1 MKLWR
6 RPTFWVAVVAVGAI
20 LLATLLTGCDQ
31 VGTPA
36 QIHPTHAG
44 PNGECVEWD
53 DEPCDDDPFDTDDLV
68 EDSHKKASP
77 KPAPQ
82 PSPAKPRTVTTRRR

>member
-1 MKLWR
+1 MRLR
-6 RPTFWVAVVAVGAI
+6 YIGVAMVAAVA
-20 LLATLLTGCDQ
+20 LVGCDQ

-68 EDSHKKASP
+68 ELWPTKKSSS

-82 PSPAKPRTVTTRRR
+82 PSPAKPRTATTRRR